1 MRKYTMRYISDIHE
15 ILVRTCGDLM
25 TKNDLIGAT
34 VREGG
39 TLTARHVVRA
49 LMAGQHSVAASG
61 VGCR

>member
-25 TKNDLIGAT
+25 TKNDLIEVTG
-34 VREGG
+34 REGG
-39 TLTARHVVRA
+39 TLTAQRVLRA
-49 LMAGQHSVAASG
+49 LMACQHSVAASC